1 VSELREDAPQPLTG
15 YRSNE
20 EWDELLDETRERLD
34 RIEAWADA
42 QRKDDVLGLLDCLD
56 KVHRESLHRL
66 VRLFKEGV
74 LEQVATD
81 PAIHT
86 LLELYD
92 LLPPARPVSESP
104 IRLYR
109 KDEMQQ
115 VAPPSLESP
124 VVPHWLPIGARSED
138 VLEGSVHSLAV
149 DNRMLTIA
157 RVEGQLF
164 ALEGGCAQDGQFLQ
178 GARLKHYTLICPHH
192 PGCYY
197 DVRTGKRLAGDGA
210 LEPLNVRVTDGDAR
224 LLLGIGVPFRPS
236 VPIL

>member
-1 VSELREDAPQPLTG
+1 VSELREDAAQQLTG

-92 LLPPARPVSESP
+92 LSAPSKAGFGVSNPPLSQRRDAAGCPP
-104 IRLYR
+104 ITLNHQSCR
-109 KDEMQQ
+109 
-115 VAPPSLESP
+115 
-124 VVPHWLPIGARSED
+124 IGCQS
-138 VLEGSVHSLAV
+138 
-149 DNRMLTIA
+149 
-157 RVEGQLF
+157 
-164 ALEGGCAQDGQFLQ
+164 ALD
-178 GARLKHYTLICPHH
+178 P
-192 PGCYY
+192 
-197 DVRTGKRLAGDGA
+197 RTC
-210 LEPLNVRVTDGDAR
+210 
-224 LLLGIGVPFRPS
+224 
-236 VPIL
+236 